1 LKPVKKVLFRIF
13 IFLILLQF
21 GNTGHSQYVY
31 FNKRYYLNEPDI
43 WSSAKDI
50 IEIEDGY
57 VVVGAT
63 GDSLNYYW
71 NRIGVMKM
79 DFQGNQLWARSFGDT
94 IATYFSGYPGSL
106 CRNNSNCFF
115 IAGAKQ
121 YYNPNT
127 YNVGLLLKLNNYWD
141 IIWIKEYSWDYIS
154 PPDTSIHFNQMKI
167 CENNDLVFCGTFN
180 DDNIGCKFLLLRTD
194 SLGNTKWLKTYGYGG
209 TTLNNAYSVIQTTDS
224 GFAIGGYKY
233 TPGQP
238 ESGNPIVIKTD
249 SLGNQ
254 QWMKNLG
261 GPYVDYIARVC
272 NSMEGNILVG
282 TCYSDSM
289 FSNDEAYSRINIVN
303 IDNQGNVLW
312 NKKYGASRHHNY
324 LLNIITLHDGSIVAT
339 GSIATESPDFS
350 GWILK
355 VTGEGDSLWYR
366 EYIYLSGSGS
376 SNYLSDVIET
386 SDNGFLVCG
395 KVFPMRPDTGIQDAW
410 VIKLDS
416 MGYDTPGCAP
426 VQVKPVEFAGKE
438 GLKIYP
444 NPSSSVINF
453 EFVAANKRKGSFI
466 EIFDLFGRK
475 IKEMEV
481 PAGENKVIL
490 NIESWRKGLYL
501 ARVRYGEDRIKNV
514 KIVVQ

>member
-1 LKPVKKVLFRIF
+1 LKPVKKVLFRIS
-13 IFLILLQF
+13 IFLILSQI
-21 GNTGHSQYVY
+21 GNTGHSQSVY

-43 WSSAKDI
+43 WSAAKDI

-57 VVVGAT
+57 IILGAT
-63 GDSLNYYW
+63 GDSLDDYW
-71 NRIGVMKM
+71 NRIGIMKM
-79 DFQGNQLWARSFGDT
+79 DFQGNQLWAKSFGDT

-106 CRNNSNCFF
+106 YRNNNNCFF

-121 YYNPNT
+121 YYDPDTRNT
-127 YNVGLLLKLNNYWD
+127 GLLLKLNKFWD
-141 IIWIKEYSWDYIS
+141 IIWSKEYLWDYIL
-154 PPDTSIHFNQMKI
+154 PVDTSIWFSQMKI
-167 CENNDLVFCGTFN
+167 CNNNDLIFCGTFN

-209 TTLNNAYSVIQTTDS
+209 TILNNAYSDS

-233 TPGQP
+233 TPGHAVT
-238 ESGNPIVIKTD
+238 GDPIVIKTD

-261 GPYVDYIARVC
+261 GPVQDYSAQLCKSNDGHIIA
-272 NSMEGNILVG
+272 G
-282 TCYSDSM
+282 TCYGDSM
-289 FSNDEAYSRINIVN
+289 FSNDQAYRRINVVCM
-303 IDNQGNVLW
+303 DNQGNILW
-312 NKKYGASRHHNY
+312 NEKYGASRHHNY
-324 LLNIITLHDGSIVAT
+324 LLNIITLRDGSIVAT

-355 VTGEGDSLWYR
+355 VTGQGDSLWYR
-366 EYIYLSGSGS
+366 EYTKLNGSES
-376 SNYLSDVIET
+376 SNDLRSIIQS
-386 SDNGFLVCG
+386 SDNGLLVCG
-395 KVFPMRPDTGIQDAW
+395 NVFPMPPDTGIQDAW

-416 MGYDTPGCAP
+416 MGCDTPGCSP
-426 VQVKPVEFAGKE
+426 VQVKPGEFAGKE
-438 GLKIYP
+438 ELKIYP

-490 NIESWRKGLYL
+490 NIESWHKGLYL
-501 ARVRYGEDRIKNV
+501 ARVRYGENRIKNV